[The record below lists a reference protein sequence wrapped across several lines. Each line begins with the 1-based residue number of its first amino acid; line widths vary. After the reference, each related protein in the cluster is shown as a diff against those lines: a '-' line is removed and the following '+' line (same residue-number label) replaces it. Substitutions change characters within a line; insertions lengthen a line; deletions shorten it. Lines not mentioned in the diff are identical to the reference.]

1 VQECGPAAVAVVAA
15 AVALVAAVI
24 GAMVVAV
31 IGGGDWRRW
40 T

>member
-1 VQECGPAAVAVVAA
+1 MQECGPAAVAVVAA
-15 AVALVAAVI
+15 AVAVMAAVI